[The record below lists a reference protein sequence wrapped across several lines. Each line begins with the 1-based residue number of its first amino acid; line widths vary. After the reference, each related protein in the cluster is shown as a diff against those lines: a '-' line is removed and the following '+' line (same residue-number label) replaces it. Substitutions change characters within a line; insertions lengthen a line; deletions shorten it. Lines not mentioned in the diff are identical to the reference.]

1 MLEIIFVSLL
11 QVAAGEPAET
21 ATTPEAT
28 PAQGEVTAEEA
39 RRRERNMRRC
49 RRETVVGSRLP
60 ARVCNS
66 DADMEMLGREARD
79 FFHDIQ
85 QGGLEESDLGP

>member
-1 MLEIIFVSLL
+1 MIEIIFVSLF
-11 QVAAGEPAET
+11 QVAAGEPADP
-21 ATTPEAT
+21 ATNAEAT
-28 PAQGEVTAEEA
+28 PAQGEVSAEEA
-39 RRRERNMRRC
+39 HRRERRMRRC

-66 DADMEMLGREARD
+66 DADMEMLEREARD